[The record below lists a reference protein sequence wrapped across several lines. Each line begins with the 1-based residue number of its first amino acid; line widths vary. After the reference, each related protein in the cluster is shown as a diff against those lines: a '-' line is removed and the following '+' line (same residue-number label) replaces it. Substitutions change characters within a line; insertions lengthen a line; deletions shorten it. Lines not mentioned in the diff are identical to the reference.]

1 MYAQLVPCGT
11 AVEERS
17 ELERLIADQMIPALR
32 QEPGFAGA
40 WNLVDGTTGSAMLIV
55 LWESAEQARRPREA
69 YGPAYRRA
77 LAEPRGHHEM
87 RLPAGLGVGS
97 RRPHLTMCAKRQG
110 AVPGARRRLSR

>member
-17 ELERLIADQMIPALR
+17 ELERLIAGQMIPALR

-40 WNLVDGTTGSAMLIV
+40 WNLIDGTTGSAMLIV

-77 LAEPRGHHEM
+77 LLNLAAITKCDP
-87 RLPAGLGVGS
+87 LPASVWE
-97 RRPHLTMCAKRQG
+97 
-110 AVPGARRRLSR
+110 VGARI

>member
-11 AVEERS
+11 ALERRR

-69 YGPAYRRA
+69 YGLACQCAFASLAAVANCDSRPASVW
-77 LAEPRGHHEM
+77 E
-87 RLPAGLGVGS
+87 V
-97 RRPHLTMCAKRQG
+97 
-110 AVPGARRRLSR
+110 GARI